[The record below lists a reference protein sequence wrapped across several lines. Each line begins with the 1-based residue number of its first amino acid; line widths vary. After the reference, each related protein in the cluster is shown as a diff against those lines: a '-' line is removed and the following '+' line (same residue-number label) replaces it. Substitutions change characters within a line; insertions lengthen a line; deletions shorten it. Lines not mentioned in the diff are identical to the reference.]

1 MRIPESELILNKDGS
16 IYHLNLLPEDIADTI
31 FVVGD
36 PDRVPQVS
44 CYFDSIEVRKQK
56 RELTTHT
63 GYIGK
68 KRLTV
73 MSTGMGTGGIDIAIN
88 ELDALANI
96 DFNTRTV
103 KTTHKTLQIIRIGT
117 SGALQKDVPIDSIV
131 VSHRGVGFDGLAGFY
146 DMQFNAEEMRYTQA
160 IIEKFDN
167 IRSIQTC
174 YVAEGNAELI
184 DLLGRDAIVG
194 TTASSGGFYGSQGR
208 VLRGPL
214 KIPDFVE
221 KLQQLNMTNFEME
234 AGAIYALSKLLGHR
248 ACVVNAIIA
257 NRINGEYSLQF
268 TETVDKT
275 IRYVLEKVSSVQEEL
290 VK

>member
-131 VSHRGVGFDGLAGFY
+131 VSHRGVGFDGLAGF
-146 DMQFNAEEMRYTQA
+146 NAEEMRYTQA